1 MAHDPISPSFMKEKW
16 GDQTI
21 SVLYQHTKWRSFSRH
36 CVTES
41 EFVHITLKRL
51 KQAINGY
58 ELY

>member
-36 CVTES
+36 CVTKS
-41 EFVHITLKRL
+41 EFV
-51 KQAINGY
+51 QAGNQWI
-58 ELY
+58 

>member
-1 MAHDPISPSFMKEKW
+1 MKEKW

-41 EFVHITLKRL
+41 EFYAEKIEEGN
-51 KQAINGY
+51 QWI
-58 ELY
+58 